1 MAVNLDETDWAIIG
15 QLQRDAR
22 VSLSELGRRVSLSAS
37 ATTERV
43 RNLEAL
49 GVITGYHAAIDL
61 GKVGYPVLAV
71 VRLKYPGNHH
81 TPLRQ
86 LIAERREIV
95 ECLRTTG
102 DDCYTLKVAATSM
115 EHLETLMDELAG
127 FGSTTTS
134 VVYSQ
139 PLPYR
144 GPAAPETA
152 DPALDVR
159 AAGVTA
165 PGRAVRGSARRS

>member
-1 MAVNLDETDWAIIG
+1 VAGNLDDVDWAILE

-22 VSLSELGRRVSLSAS
+22 ISLSELGRRVNLSSS

-43 RNLEAL
+43 RQLEAR
-49 GVITGYHAAIDL
+49 GVITGYRAVVDL

-81 TPLRQ
+81 QPLHR
-86 LIAERREIV
+86 LLADRREIL

-102 DDCYTLKVAATSM
+102 DDCYTLKVVATSM
-115 EHLETLMDELAG
+115 EHLEDLVDELAG

-134 VVYSQ
+134 VVY
-139 PLPYR
+139 R
-144 GPAAPETA
+144 ETL
-152 DPALDVR
+152 ALR
-159 AAGVTA
+159 AA
-165 PGRAVRGSARRS
+165 ARP

>member
-1 MAVNLDETDWAIIG
+1 MAVDLDDIDWAIIG
-15 QLQRDAR
+15 ELQQEAR
-22 VSLSELGRRVSLSAS
+22 ISLSELGRRVKLSPS

-43 RNLEAL
+43 RQLESL
-49 GVITGYHAAIDL
+49 GVISGFHAAVDL
-61 GKVGYPVLAV
+61 AKVGYPVLAV

-81 TPLRQ
+81 QPLRR
-86 LIAERREIV
+86 LLAERREIL

-115 EHLETLMDELAG
+115 EHLEKIVDELAG

-139 PLPYR
+139 TLPYR
-144 GPAAPETA
+144 GP
-152 DPALDVR
+152 
-159 AAGVTA
+159 
-165 PGRAVRGSARRS
+165 GRPVEG